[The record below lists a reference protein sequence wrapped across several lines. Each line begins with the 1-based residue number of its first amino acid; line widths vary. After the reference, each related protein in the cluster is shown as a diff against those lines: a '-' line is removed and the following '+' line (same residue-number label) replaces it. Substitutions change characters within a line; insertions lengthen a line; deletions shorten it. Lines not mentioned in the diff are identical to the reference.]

1 MLTLSS
7 KPQLKYHLSNE
18 SNINFK
24 FVQNQL
30 ILNLTEFVKISSPAH
45 ATHHFKYMYYE
56 NVFLD
61 VYIYS
66 VWFILIYYFIE
77 LVELKIYSDLE

>member
-7 KPQLKYHLSNE
+7 KPQLKYHLNNE

-30 ILNLTEFVKISSPAH
+30 ILNLTEFVKNIITSSRHSSFQVHVLWKCIPWR
-45 ATHHFKYMYYE
+45 
-56 NVFLD
+56 
-61 VYIYS
+61 VY
-66 VWFILIYYFIE
+66 L
-77 LVELKIYSDLE
+77 